1 MDEAD
6 LLGDRIAIISQGRL
20 CCCGS
25 PLFLKARLGTGYY
38 LTVVRRP
45 GAADAGTCTPLS
57 ASTRS
62 SSSIKTACSTRSSR
76 LPPHSKVPVPGS
88 GLSV

>member
-6 LLGDRIAIISQGRL
+6 LLGDRIAIISQGKL

-38 LTVVRRP
+38 LTVVKKEGLESR
-45 GAADAGTCTPLS
+45 TPSS
-57 ASTRS
+57 ASAN
-62 SSSIKTACSTRSSR
+62 K
-76 LPPHSKVPVPGS
+76 LPPPTKVSDLPPPLNNCIFVNV
-88 GLSV
+88 L

>member
-6 LLGDRIAIISQGRL
+6 LLGDRIAIISKGKL

-38 LTVVRRP
+38 LTIVKKEP
-45 GAADAGTCTPLS
+45 QSLTPSSTSAANLS
-57 ASTRS
+57 ASTLM
-62 SSSIKTACSTRSSR
+62 KVCR
-76 LPPHSKVPVPGS
+76 LQLGKSEHI
-88 GLSV
+88 GLIID